1 MERRDHAGLAV
12 FVTSEPLVAG
22 TTCSL
27 GDDEARHL
35 RVRRIELGTVIGLR
49 NGEGA
54 VAEGTLVRVTKQGA
68 QVEVTAVQ
76 NVPPPSAVH
85 LLVPVADRDRLLW
98 LAEKATEL
106 GCTSWRPVLWNRSRS
121 VSPRGEG
128 VTFQAKVRARMQGAM
143 AQSHGA
149 WMPQLFPE
157 ATIDRA
163 ISAAPEGARLV
174 LNVGGAALAG
184 GAVSLREVPTTIA
197 IGPEGGFEHNELDAL
212 HAAGFVSVSLGQSI
226 LRFETAAVV
235 ALGVLRSAQ
244 ELRFAALAD

>member
-1 MERRDHAGLAV
+1 MERRDQSGLAV
-12 FVTSEPLVAG
+12 FVTNEALVAG
-22 TTCSL
+22 TTCTL
-27 GDDEARHL
+27 GEDEARHL
-35 RVRRIELGTVIGLR
+35 KVRRIDLGAVIGLR

-54 VAEGTLVRVTKQGA
+54 IAEGTLVKVAKQGA
-68 QVEVTAVQ
+68 MVEVSLVEH
-76 NVPPPSAVH
+76 VPPPSAVH

-98 LAEKATEL
+98 LAEKVTEL
-106 GCTSWRPVLWNRSRS
+106 GLTSWRPVLWKRSRS

-163 ISAAPEGARLV
+163 ISAAPDGSRLV
-174 LNVGGAALAG
+174 LDAGGAALVG
-184 GAVSLREVPTTIA
+184 GSVSLREAPTTIA
-197 IGPEGGFEHNELDAL
+197 IGPEGGFEADELEAL
-212 HAAGFVSVSLGQSI
+212 QAAGFVPVSLGHTI
-226 LRFETAAVV
+226 LRFETAAIV

-244 ELRFAALAD
+244 G